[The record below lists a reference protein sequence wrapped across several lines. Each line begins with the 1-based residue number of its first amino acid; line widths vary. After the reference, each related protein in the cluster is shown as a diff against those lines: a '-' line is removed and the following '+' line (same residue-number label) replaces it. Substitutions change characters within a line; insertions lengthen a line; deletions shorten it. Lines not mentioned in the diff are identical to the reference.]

1 MRNEKP
7 EKRGAAREKD
17 KMHIIVDTDEAK
29 LGKHIFGFHVT
40 VMINYENNQSALS
53 NEKVVVRSTLE
64 YPKAFG
70 SESASA

>member
-29 LGKHIFGFHVT
+29 LGIFGFHVT
-40 VMINYENNQSALS
+40 VVINYEHNQSALS